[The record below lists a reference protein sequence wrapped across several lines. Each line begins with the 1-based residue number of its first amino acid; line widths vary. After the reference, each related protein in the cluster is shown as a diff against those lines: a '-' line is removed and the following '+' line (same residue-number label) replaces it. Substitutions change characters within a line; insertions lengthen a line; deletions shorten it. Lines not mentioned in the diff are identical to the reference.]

1 MTGTS
6 RIFPDSVR
14 GISGAAST
22 ASGTWRDYLAWNQDS
37 LIQEETRPGDPRGQ
51 LAQSDY
57 RVVEAFRDGQT
68 ELLKA
73 FDHYAQTNDE
83 RAASTEAESASLK
96 KRLAIA
102 ESRITDIERRLNWP
116 PPTQTH

>member
-1 MTGTS
+1 MDNDLNAPATKG
-6 RIFPDSVR
+6 DV
-14 GISGAAST
+14 
-22 ASGTWRDYLAWNQDS
+22 QDVK
-37 LIQEETRPGDPRGQ
+37 QELQDLKQELRAEMQEMRAETKAMEDR
-51 LAQSDY
+51 L
-57 RVVEAFRDGQT
+57 VEAFRDGQT

-73 FDHYAQTNDE
+73 FYNYAQSNDE
-83 RAASTEAESASLK
+83 RVASTEADSASLK

>member
-1 MTGTS
+1 MDNDRNAPATKGDVQDL
-6 RIFPDSVR
+6 RAEMKAMGDR
-14 GISGAAST
+14 LAA
-22 ASGTWRDYLAWNQDS
+22 
-37 LIQEETRPGDPRGQ
+37 
-51 LAQSDY
+51 
-57 RVVEAFRDGQT
+57 AFRDGQT

-73 FDHYAQTNDE
+73 FYNYAQTNDE

-116 PPTQTH
+116 PPTQTQ

>member
-1 MTGTS
+1 MDNDRNAPATKG
-6 RIFPDSVR
+6 DVQDVKLEL
-14 GISGAAST
+14 GAEMKAMED
-22 ASGTWRDYLAWNQDS
+22 RL
-37 LIQEETRPGDPRGQ
+37 
-51 LAQSDY
+51 
-57 RVVEAFRDGQT
+57 VEAFRDGQT

-73 FDHYAQTNDE
+73 FYNYAQSNDE
-83 RAASTEAESASLK
+83 RVASTEADAASLK

>member
-1 MTGTS
+1 MDNDRNAPATKG
-6 RIFPDSVR
+6 DV
-14 GISGAAST
+14 
-22 ASGTWRDYLAWNQDS
+22 QD
-37 LIQEETRPGDPRGQ
+37 LRAGMKAMEDR
-51 LAQSDY
+51 L
-57 RVVEAFRDGQT
+57 VEAFRDGQT

-73 FDHYAQTNDE
+73 FYNYAQTNDE

>member
-1 MTGTS
+1 M
-6 RIFPDSVR
+6 DSDRNAPATKGDV
-14 GISGAAST
+14 
-22 ASGTWRDYLAWNQDS
+22 QD
-37 LIQEETRPGDPRGQ
+37 LRAEVKAMEDR
-51 LAQSDY
+51 L
-57 RVVEAFRDGQT
+57 VEAFRDGQT

-73 FDHYAQTNDE
+73 FYNYAQSNDE
-83 RAASTEAESASLK
+83 RVASTEAESASLK

>member
-1 MTGTS
+1 MENDRNAPATKG
-6 RIFPDSVR
+6 DV
-14 GISGAAST
+14 
-22 ASGTWRDYLAWNQDS
+22 QD
-37 LIQEETRPGDPRGQ
+37 LRAEMKAMEDR
-51 LAQSDY
+51 L
-57 RVVEAFRDGQT
+57 VEAFRDGQT

-73 FDHYAQTNDE
+73 FYHYAQTNDE

>member
-1 MTGTS
+1 MDNDRNAPATKG
-6 RIFPDSVR
+6 DV
-14 GISGAAST
+14 
-22 ASGTWRDYLAWNQDS
+22 QD
-37 LIQEETRPGDPRGQ
+37 LRTELKAIEDR
-51 LAQSDY
+51 L
-57 RVVEAFRDGQT
+57 VEAFRDGQT

-73 FDHYAQTNDE
+73 FYNYAQTNDE

>member
-1 MTGTS
+1 MDNDRNAPATKG
-6 RIFPDSVR
+6 DV
-14 GISGAAST
+14 
-22 ASGTWRDYLAWNQDS
+22 QD
-37 LIQEETRPGDPRGQ
+37 LRTELKAMEDR
-51 LAQSDY
+51 L
-57 RVVEAFRDGQT
+57 VEASRDGQT

-73 FDHYAQTNDE
+73 FYNYAQTNDE

>member
-1 MTGTS
+1 MDNDRNAPATKG
-6 RIFPDSVR
+6 DVKDVKLEL
-14 GISGAAST
+14 GAEMKAMED
-22 ASGTWRDYLAWNQDS
+22 RL
-37 LIQEETRPGDPRGQ
+37 
-51 LAQSDY
+51 
-57 RVVEAFRDGQT
+57 VEAFRDGQT

-73 FDHYAQTNDE
+73 FYNYAQSNDE
-83 RAASTEAESASLK
+83 RVASTEADAASLK

>member
-1 MTGTS
+1 MDNDRSAPATKG
-6 RIFPDSVR
+6 DV
-14 GISGAAST
+14 
-22 ASGTWRDYLAWNQDS
+22 QD
-37 LIQEETRPGDPRGQ
+37 LRTELKAMEDR
-51 LAQSDY
+51 L
-57 RVVEAFRDGQT
+57 VEAFRDGQT

-73 FDHYAQTNDE
+73 FYNYAQTNDE